1 MKKSILLLCMLVVT
15 VMLLCGCTSTLP
27 SEPATTVPTTE
38 PSPSVTETPGQ
49 PLSFAEEIA
58 IIQQRIDEAGPITMA
73 MHTTTYIE
81 LMENPTTG
89 YLWNA
94 TVTPGLAIVNDTY
107 IPPADP
113 MPGAGGMHAW
123 TVEAIA
129 PGDQTFT
136 AVYHRPW
143 EDPSPD
149 DVTYTM
155 QFVVTG

>member
-1 MKKSILLLCMLVVT
+1 MKKSILLLCILVVA
-15 VMLLCGCTSTLP
+15 VLVLCGCTSTP
-27 SEPATTVPTTE
+27 PAEPATTEPTAAVTGTTE
-38 PSPSVTETPGQ
+38 Q
-49 PLSFAEEIA
+49 PLSFAEKIA
-58 IIQQRIDEAGPITMA
+58 IIQKRTDENGPMTMA

-81 LMENPTTG
+81 LIENPTTG

-94 TVTPGLAIVNDTY
+94 TVTPGLSIVNDTY

-143 EDPSPD
+143 EGPSPD